1 MGDRLT
7 LLIWPDYVDPATLSA
22 FEHETG
28 IGMDVEVFSSAAALV
43 DRMKDSSGPPDVLT
57 PPSYAVMELEAGG
70 LLARL
75 DHSRLPNLD
84 HLEPRFLL
92 GRPHDPESRISI
104 VKDWGT
110 TGFMYRTDK
119 VSEDPRSWQD
129 FWRLAETCSGHVT
142 VLDAPGEVIG
152 SALKMRG
159 RSYNASGAGELAD
172 ARLDLLRLKPHL
184 LCFETNYRPLLASGE
199 AWLSLGWNGDAAAL
213 KAEGVPVRYVIPSEG
228 SQIWEDDWSIAA
240 NAPNPSAAHA
250 FLDFLLRP
258 DIAAQEARYTRYAT
272 ANRDALALLDEA
284 TRSDPSTYPAEEL
297 IRKLE
302 AGMPIAADGQER
314 RMVLWEEIRS

>member
-184 LCFETNYRPLLASGE
+184 LCFETNYRPLLASG
-199 AWLSLGWNGDAAAL
+199 
-213 KAEGVPVRYVIPSEG
+213 
-228 SQIWEDDWSIAA
+228 
-240 NAPNPSAAHA
+240 
-250 FLDFLLRP
+250 
-258 DIAAQEARYTRYAT
+258 
-272 ANRDALALLDEA
+272 
-284 TRSDPSTYPAEEL
+284 
-297 IRKLE
+297 
-302 AGMPIAADGQER
+302 
-314 RMVLWEEIRS
+314 

>member
-1 MGDRLT
+1 M
-7 LLIWPDYVDPATLSA
+7 
-22 FEHETG
+22 
-28 IGMDVEVFSSAAALV
+28 
-43 DRMKDSSGPPDVLT
+43 
-57 PPSYAVMELEAGG
+57 
-70 LLARL
+70 
-75 DHSRLPNLD
+75 
-84 HLEPRFLL
+84 
-92 GRPHDPESRISI
+92 
-104 VKDWGT
+104 
-110 TGFMYRTDK
+110 
-119 VSEDPRSWQD
+119 
-129 FWRLAETCSGHVT
+129 
-142 VLDAPGEVIG
+142 
-152 SALKMRG
+152 
-159 RSYNASGAGELAD
+159 
-172 ARLDLLRLKPHL
+172 
-184 LCFETNYRPLLASGE
+184 
-199 AWLSLGWNGDAAAL
+199 SLGWNGDAAAL